1 MKAVVFLFM
10 VVVACS
16 AAAPQLHGDDLDAL
30 WEMFKKVH
38 SKNYHC
44 LWEEQKRIHVLYPGV
59 FHRANILYYF
69 KSWLFRRQLKLERKG
84 LRRFNH
90 MHQTMTSLKRRK
102 YLPIYSEDEF
112 SRTMNGLRYN
122 SSATRFTQPLAPKE
136 CNVSSLPT
144 NVDWREKGF
153 VTPVKNQGEC
163 GSCYA
168 FSTTGSLEGQ
178 MFKKTG
184 KLVSL
189 SEKNIMDCSWKEGNE
204 GCNGGTMDASFEYI
218 KVNKGIDTEISY
230 PYIPIFKQ
238 EDVGGEDVGV
248 VDLPHTETCLQK
260 AVATIGPI
268 SVGIYASASFQ
279 GYKDGIFYD
288 SGCSKTHPNHGVLVV
303 GYGSTKRGKPYWLV
317 KNSWG
322 HSWGIDGYIKMA
334 RNKHDMCGIA
344 YMASYPLV

>member
-1 MKAVVFLFM
+1 MLYGGVGISVEHSLITVD
-10 VVVACS
+10 VVVD
-16 AAAPQLHGDDLDAL
+16 AASHRKTLHGDDLDAL

-38 SKNYHC
+38 SKHYHC
-44 LWEEQKRIHVLYPGV
+44 WWEEQKRKTFFQERVAEISAH
-59 FHRANILYYF
+59 N
-69 KSWLFRRQLKLERKG
+69 LEYDLGRHT
-84 LRRFNH
+84 F
-90 MHQTMTSLKRRK
+90 TMG
-102 YLPIYSEDEF
+102 INEYSDMSENEF

-122 SSATRFTQPLAPKE
+122 SSATRFAQPLAAKE

-153 VTPVKNQGEC
+153 VTPVKNQGQC

-230 PYIPIFKQ
+230 PYHAFSGKCHFKQ
-238 EDVGGEDVGV
+238 EDVGGEDIGF
-248 VDLPHTETCLQK
+248 VDLPQTETCLQK
-260 AVATIGPI
+260 AVANIGPI
-268 SVGIYASASFQ
+268 SVGIHASARFQ

-288 SGCSKTHPNHGVLVV
+288 SGCSKRHPNHAVLVV

-322 HSWGIDGYIKMA
+322 KSWGIDGYIKMA